1 MNRCILPTLL
11 LLLSGSEAFTTS
23 SSKSYHRRTALT
35 STYAAEI
42 LWYPP
47 VAADV
52 FPVPSS
58 SSDPAQDL
66 NLFDTVASMAASWIL
81 DMTNAIPQEQIA
93 QSTTVAAAGI
103 IPQQA
108 DNKLHHLSRESLRD
122 MMLQD
127 VHQRNSLVTADFT
140 QTIYED
146 SCRFQDGSGLD
157 GAYPMKPWI
166 LGCKLLFK
174 GDKSQTTILEESLII
189 SSRQISFRFE
199 SDLEFRGPF
208 RPQVALSGRVVMTR
222 NPLTGLISSY
232 REIWDK
238 DVFEIVK
245 EARLQ
250 L

>member
-1 MNRCILPTLL
+1 MHRFQCPLL
-11 LLLSGSEAFTTS
+11 ALLLSVLSGSQAFTTS
-23 SSKSYHRRTALT
+23 NSKSYHQRTALT

-58 SSDPAQDL
+58 SSSSNTAQDL

-81 DMTNAIPQEQIA
+81 DVTNAIPKEQIA
-93 QSTTVAAAGI
+93 ADIISQQS
-103 IPQQA
+103 
-108 DNKLHHLSRESLRD
+108 DNKLYHLSRESLRD
-122 MMLQD
+122 TMLQD

-140 QTIYED
+140 QTIYENN
-146 SCRFQDGSGLD
+146 CRFQDGSGLD

-174 GDKSQTTILEESLII
+174 GDKSQTTILEETLVITSQ
-189 SSRQISFRFE
+189 QISFRFE

-208 RPQVALSGRVVMTR
+208 RPQVALSGRVIMTR